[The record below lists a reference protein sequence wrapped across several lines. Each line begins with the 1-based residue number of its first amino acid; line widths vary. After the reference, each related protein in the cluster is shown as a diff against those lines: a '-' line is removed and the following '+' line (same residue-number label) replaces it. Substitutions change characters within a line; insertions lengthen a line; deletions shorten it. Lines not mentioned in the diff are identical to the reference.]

1 MAAVAMRAMSLGRA
15 ERKPE
20 STSQMRSETP
30 IAALANCWWFS
41 PNRMVLCGVMSKAA
55 NATARTPIGRMKRI
69 SAAGT
74 GRDPPA
80 AGAARSRIG
89 QALGKPGHDCETI
102 GLAHRHPG
110 ADLGRR
116 PAAADAQG
124 RQRVDDAD
132 VDAGS

>member
-69 SAAGT
+69 SAAG
-74 GRDPPA
+74 
-80 AGAARSRIG
+80 
-89 QALGKPGHDCETI
+89 
-102 GLAHRHPG
+102 
-110 ADLGRR
+110 RR
-116 PAAADAQG
+116 T
-124 RQRVDDAD
+124 
-132 VDAGS
+132 